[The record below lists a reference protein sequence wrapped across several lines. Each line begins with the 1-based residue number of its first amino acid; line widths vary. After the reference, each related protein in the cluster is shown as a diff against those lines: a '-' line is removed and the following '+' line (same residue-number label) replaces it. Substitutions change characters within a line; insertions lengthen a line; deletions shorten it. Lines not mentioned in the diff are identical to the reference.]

1 MTEKANRSSNN
12 VANLYSF
19 SMCLTE
25 LEFKTF
31 DPALLQEIRELAIMS
46 EKRPQNMDGSY
57 VSDITKKILAIAA
70 FGLPSCSHEPFST
83 EIYTLKKG
91 NKDILRL
98 THTEEGLFLE
108 VPEPIHFKR
117 M

>member
-1 MTEKANRSSNN
+1 MSEETNQASNN

-31 DPALLQEIRELAIMS
+31 GPDLLQEIRELAILS
-46 EKRPQNMDGSY
+46 EKLPQNKAGNYIS
-57 VSDITKKILAIAA
+57 SIIKTILSIATYY
-70 FGLPSCSHEPFST
+70 LPPCSHEPFST

-91 NKDILRL
+91 NKEVIRL

-108 VPEPIHFKR
+108 VPEPILFKR
-117 M
+117 T

>member
-1 MTEKANRSSNN
+1 MTEKINRSSDNI
-12 VANLYSF
+12 ANLYSF
-19 SMCLTE
+19 SMRLTE

-31 DPALLQEIRELAIMS
+31 GPDLLQEIRELAILS
-46 EKRPQNMDGSY
+46 EKLPQHKDGNYIS
-57 VSDITKKILAIAA
+57 SIIKSILSIATYH
-70 FGLPSCSHEPFST
+70 LPPCSHESFST
-83 EIYTLKKG
+83 EIYTLKKN
-91 NKDILRL
+91 NKAVIRL

>member
-1 MTEKANRSSNN
+1 MTEKANQSSNN

-31 DPALLQEIRELAIMS
+31 DPALLHEIKELAIMS
-46 EKRPQNMDGSY
+46 EKRPQNIGGSY
-57 VSDITKKILAIAA
+57 VSGIIKKILSIVT

-91 NKDILRL
+91 NKDVVRL

-108 VPEPIHFKR
+108 VPDPILFKR
-117 M
+117 T